1 MWGGGGHDE
10 ARSVAVSRD
19 GYVYV
24 TGSTRSFS
32 AEDDLLLMKFDW
44 RGLLVWNRTLDDGTQ
59 YGFESTDRGNH
70 VVLSDD
76 GYIYVIGEVACGK
89 VSESHRIAPG
99 ILLAKYDSS
108 GNLVWFIS
116 PPYVHDRFY
125 WVTHGEQWLSG
136 AVDENGDIYIAGGLE
151 MGEYWQTGHGLVDV
165 DALLVKCS
173 SDGEILWR
181 RNWGTSLYDP
191 YGLGW
196 TATPVLDLAT
206 SVAISADSYVYV
218 AGYLGR
224 FLNDKPDLNAFLAKY
239 DMSGEQIW
247 NRTYGGTLDD
257 VAYAVC
263 TADGATYVAGSTSS
277 YGAGSQDT
285 FLLKYDTDGNQVWN
299 RTWGGPESETVN
311 SLSISMK
318 NELYL
323 CGEAS
328 SFSTDGSAGTPRAF
342 INEYDTSGNMIMSG
356 IWGGGSRGQSAESVA
371 ISDSGDVYF
380 TGTVFG
386 TEDGDSDVFLVKNL
400 NGVQYLTY
408 QFQAA
413 EYVLLAIAVD
423 VAAVFVFCIFL
434 LTSQRARKPIKR
446 RQG

>member
-1 MWGGGGHDE
+1 
-10 ARSVAVSRD
+10 
-19 GYVYV
+19 
-24 TGSTRSFS
+24 
-32 AEDDLLLMKFDW
+32 
-44 RGLLVWNRTLDDGTQ
+44 
-59 YGFESTDRGNH
+59 
-70 VVLSDD
+70 
-76 GYIYVIGEVACGK
+76 
-89 VSESHRIAPG
+89 
-99 ILLAKYDSS
+99 
-108 GNLVWFIS
+108 
-116 PPYVHDRFY
+116 
-125 WVTHGEQWLSG
+125 
-136 AVDENGDIYIAGGLE
+136 
-151 MGEYWQTGHGLVDV
+151 
-165 DALLVKCS
+165 
-173 SDGEILWR
+173 
-181 RNWGTSLYDP
+181 
-191 YGLGW
+191 
-196 TATPVLDLAT
+196 
-206 SVAISADSYVYV
+206 
-218 AGYLGR
+218 
-224 FLNDKPDLNAFLAKY
+224 
-239 DMSGEQIW
+239 
-247 NRTYGGTLDD
+247 
-257 VAYAVC
+257 
-263 TADGATYVAGSTSS
+263 
-277 YGAGSQDT
+277 
-285 FLLKYDTDGNQVWN
+285 
-299 RTWGGPESETVN
+299 
-311 SLSISMK
+311 MK